1 MEIPLLRSIHNSESI
16 TLFLV
21 FALSLT
27 ILSTILT
34 SVWRHQPFLLGYISN
49 KNLQSSG
56 TFVSYIAYTSAKA
69 AHYRG
74 DITKSPKHGYQCPR
88 KRHMSAKKFLKSY
101 RKGKLNGVSGDGT
114 CTFRDTSIREIQKIS

>member
-16 TLFLV
+16 SLFLV
-21 FALSLT
+21 FALSLI
-27 ILSTILT
+27 ILSTILS

-74 DITKSPKHGYQCPR
+74 DITKSPKYGYQCPR
-88 KRHMSAKKFLKSY
+88 KKSY
-101 RKGKLNGVSGDGT
+101 RKGKLNGVGGDGT